1 MCLCVD
7 DAKKKN
13 APNPQ
18 KQKKGVALCGPRNL
32 ALTSKKKQTKQKKK
46 KEGKKKVKRF
56 EPLRTAVAR
65 VLKAVIS
72 APSSK
77 KRT

>member
-1 MCLCVD
+1 MRATQFSTYLEEKTNKT
-7 DAKKKN
+7 KK
-13 APNPQ
+13 
-18 KQKKGVALCGPRNL
+18 RR
-32 ALTSKKKQTKQKKK
+32 